1 MMLKAIHPA
10 CPTELDLNIK
20 SFRNPDDITIIQ
32 SWTGVEAVCFDPL
45 YESIAEADFLES
57 VMVWQQNQPVLQAD
71 ICKAVFDELSS
82 VYMTN
87 PGDFTIRP
95 QFSDNAEATLV
106 QQALQVCID
115 YAFEKKGAK
124 RVIIPVY
131 EKNNPLKSWMQQSN
145 NILVHGVLYKPSQRL
160 FILDNA

>member
-10 CPTELDLNIK
+10 CPTGLDLQIQ
-20 SFRNPDDITIIQ
+20 SFRTPDDITIIQ
-32 SWTGVEAVCFDPL
+32 SWTGVATSCLDCL
-45 YESIAEADFLES
+45 YESMAGADFLES
-57 VMVWQQNQPVLQAD
+57 IMVWQHDQPILEAD

-82 VYMTN
+82 VYMTH

-95 QFSDNAEATLV
+95 QFPDNADETLL
-106 QQALQVCID
+106 QQALQLCIK

-131 EKNNPLKSWMQQSN
+131 EKNSPPIPSTGGELWVIHIN
-145 NILVHGVLYKPSQRL
+145 NDKRGG
-160 FILDNA
+160 